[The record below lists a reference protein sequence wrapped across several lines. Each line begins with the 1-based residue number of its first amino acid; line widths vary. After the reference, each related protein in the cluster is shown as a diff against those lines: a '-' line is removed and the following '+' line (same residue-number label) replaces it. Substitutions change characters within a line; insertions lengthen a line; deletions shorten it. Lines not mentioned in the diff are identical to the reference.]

1 MVSLRAILLKLCAVT
16 LFLVMASLIKAASET
31 VPPGQTVFFR
41 SFFAFPILIG
51 WLVMRGQLRTGFQV
65 SRPSAHVL
73 RGVIGT
79 GAMAFSFAGLGL
91 LPLPEVTAIR
101 FAGPLFIVVF
111 AALLLGER
119 VRLFRSTAVL
129 VGFAGVLIVMYP
141 RLSGGAAWAMDGA
154 ALGAIYCLIGA
165 ALAALA
171 HVQIRNMTKTEQTS
185 AIVFWF
191 TITSMSLSL
200 LTIPFGWVKPDWS
213 VALMLVCAGLC
224 GGAGQILM
232 TTAYSKADV
241 SLLAPFDYAS
251 IVMAIAVGYFVFA
264 EVPTG
269 NMILG
274 AAIVTA
280 AGGAIIWRERQL
292 ALKTRARQPET

>member
-1 MVSLRAILLKLCAVT
+1 MVSLRAILMKLCAVT
-16 LFLVMASLIKAASET
+16 LFLVMASLIKAASDT
-31 VPPGQTVFFR
+31 VPPGQAVFFR

-51 WLVMRGQLRTGFQV
+51 WLALRGELRTGFSV
-65 SRPSAHVL
+65 HKPGAHVL

-101 FAGPLFIVVF
+101 FASPLFVVVF
-111 AALLLGER
+111 AVLLLGEK
-119 VRLFRSTAVL
+119 VRFFRSTAVL
-129 VGFAGVLIVMYP
+129 TGFLGVLIVMYP
-141 RLSGGAAWAMDGA
+141 RLSGGAAFAMDGA
-154 ALGAIYCLIGA
+154 ALGAIFCLIGA
-165 ALAALA
+165 ALSALA
-171 HVQIRNMTKTEQTS
+171 HVQIRNMTRTEKTS

-200 LTIPFGWVKPDWS
+200 LTIPFGWVLPS
-213 VALMLVCAGLC
+213 AEVALMLICAGLC
-224 GGAGQILM
+224 GGAGQIFM

-251 IVMAIAVGYFVFA
+251 IVMAMGVGYFVFGEA
-264 EVPTG
+264 PTG
-269 NMILG
+269 HMIVG
-274 AAIVTA
+274 ALIVTG

-292 ALKTRARQPET
+292 ALRRA

>member
-1 MVSLRAILLKLCAVT
+1 MISLRAIFLKLCAVT
-16 LFLVMASLIKAASET
+16 LFLVMASLIKASSET
-31 VPPGQTVFFR
+31 VPPGQAVFFR

-51 WLVMRGQLRTGFQV
+51 WLAWRGDLRTGFKAR
-65 SRPSAHVL
+65 RPSAHII
-73 RGVIGT
+73 RGLVGT
-79 GAMAFSFAGLGL
+79 GAMATSFAGLGL

-101 FAGPLFIVVF
+101 FASPLFVVVF
-111 AALLLGER
+111 AAVLLGET

-129 VGFAGVLIVMYP
+129 VGFAGVIIVMYP
-141 RLSGGAAWAMDGA
+141 RLSGGAAFAMEGA
-154 ALGAIYCLIGA
+154 ALGAILCLIGA

-171 HVQIRNMTKTEQTS
+171 HVQIRNMTKTEKTS

-191 TITSMSLSL
+191 TITSMTLSL
-200 LTIPFGWVKPDWS
+200 LTIPFGWAMPSWQ
-213 VALMLVCAGLC
+213 VATMLICAGLC
-224 GGAGQILM
+224 GGAGQIFM

-251 IVMAIAVGYFVFA
+251 IVMAMVVGYFVFA

-269 NMILG
+269 NMIVG
-274 AAIVTA
+274 AIIVTS

-292 ALKTRARQPET
+292 AMRPPSPAP